1 MTNIRAKFYFEG
13 VKTIRNHYGSEWK
26 ELVFRTQYDNTI
38 PEDQRFQKATPTG
51 VITMQVDNP
60 AALEYFGQPGGYFY
74 ADFSPVPKPDSV
86 S

>member
-1 MTNIRAKFYFEG
+1 MTIRAKFHFESINT
-13 VKTIRNHYGSEWK
+13 VKNQWGESY

-51 VITMQVDNP
+51 LIKMTVDNP

-74 ADFSPVPKPDSV
+74 ADFVPVPKPEPV
-86 S
+86 A